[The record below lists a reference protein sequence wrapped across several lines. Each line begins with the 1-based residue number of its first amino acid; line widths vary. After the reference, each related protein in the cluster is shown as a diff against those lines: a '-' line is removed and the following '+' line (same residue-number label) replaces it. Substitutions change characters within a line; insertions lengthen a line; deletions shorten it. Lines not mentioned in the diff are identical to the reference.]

1 MIRVSVTVILFVIL
15 AQWCELQRSSVSA
28 QRILNL
34 DAATFRD
41 RIQHDTLIL
50 VSFHA
55 PWCGHCTSMMPEL
68 KSAAKALH
76 EKKMNVS
83 LFLSM
88 KHLQFHFDFEILR
101 AHY

>member
-15 AQWCELQRSSVSA
+15 AQWCELQRNSVSA

-76 EKKMNVS
+76 EKKINVS
-83 LFLSM
+83 ILLFKKYLRLLLGS
-88 KHLQFHFDFEILR
+88 EI
-101 AHY
+101 

>member
-15 AQWCELQRSSVSA
+15 AQWCELQRNSVSA

-76 EKKMNVS
+76 EKKINVS
-83 LFLSM
+83 ILLFKKYLRVPFGS
-88 KHLQFHFDFEILR
+88 EI
-101 AHY
+101 